1 MNLSRLLNTIR
12 DLEYQPSMVTHLTTS
27 TGVPSGDKC
36 YYCGDESIGVI
47 YNRIVCTKHKLTA
60 QEEYER
66 K

>member
-1 MNLSRLLNTIR
+1 
-12 DLEYQPSMVTHLTTS
+12 MVTHLTTS

-36 YYCGDESIGVI
+36 YYCGDEAIGAI
-47 YNRIVCTKHKLTA
+47 YNKVVCAKHKLTA